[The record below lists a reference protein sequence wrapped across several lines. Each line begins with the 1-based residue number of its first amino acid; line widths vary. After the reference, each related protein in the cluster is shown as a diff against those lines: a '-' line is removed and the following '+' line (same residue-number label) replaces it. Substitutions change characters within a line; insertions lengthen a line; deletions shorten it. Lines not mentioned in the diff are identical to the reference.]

1 MDVISG
7 GQNLAGHFVQSS
19 IQSEIVLKYSATRQ
33 IMLCSKSGTF
43 PLLVHFIDQLKY
55 MCGNGTVHVLNDSTL
70 VNSRFQRKIKSRR
83 FLEMVTRWLVL
94 LDGACNCFIHDSLFL
109 SRLNKCSI
117 QKFYSS
123 SPRERTDDDSEDD
136 DCEGGRNIEREKGE
150 KRKEKSPKSIRDLCQ
165 NRLYSLTMKKEK

>member
-1 MDVISG
+1 MDVVSG

-19 IQSEIVLKYSATRQ
+19 IRSEIVLKYSATRQ

-55 MCGNGTVHVLNDSTL
+55 KCGSATVHILNHSTL
-70 VNSRFQRKIKSRR
+70 TSSSFQRIIKSRR
-83 FLEMVTRWLVL
+83 FLEMVTRWHARCC
-94 LDGACNCFIHDSLFL
+94 ACNCFIHDSLFL

-150 KRKEKSPKSIRDLCQ
+150 KREEKSPKSIRDLCQ